1 MSRVTEPVRLA
12 SVAALACLLVACVRE
27 SPVATSINVTSP
39 AFGSNAAIP
48 ARYTC
53 SGADVSPPI
62 SWTGTPG
69 NAESIALTVVDPDA
83 PGKPFVHWVVFNMP
97 ASTTELPEGGP
108 APDGSAPGR
117 NDFGSNG
124 YRGPCPPPGA
134 PHHYHFKV
142 YALDTKLSL
151 RSGAS
156 ESAFEDA
163 IKGHVLGMGELIG
176 TFRR

>member
-1 MSRVTEPVRLA
+1 VK
-12 SVAALACLLVACVRE
+12 E
-27 SPVATSINVTSP
+27 SPVATTINVTSP
-39 AFGSNAAIP
+39 AFGNNAAIP

-62 SWTGTPG
+62 RWSGLPSG
-69 NAESIALTVVDPDA
+69 AQSIALTVIDPDA
-83 PGKPFVHWVVFNMP
+83 PGKPFVHWLVFNLP
-97 ASTTELPEGGP
+97 VSTELPDGGP
-108 APDGSAPGR
+108 PPEGSLQGR

-134 PHHYHFKV
+134 PHHYHIRV

-151 RSGAS
+151 PSGAT
-156 ESAFEDA
+156 ESGFEEA
-163 IKGHVLGMGELIG
+163 SKGHVVGMGELIG